1 MDCRLSKHA
10 VDSGVVIAK
19 VSPLPCLN
27 FHPCIAHH
35 RRVTTVH
42 MLSSAVV
49 PNLID
54 RMLICRRASAGII
67 AKSVTTGHLIT
78 TFRTVLSTTKWEF
91 AWRVILERS
100 DRTYLILSGTP
111 SVILVPWVPSQIY
124 RNRLLVKSVKGTR
137 TLNIQEVQ
145 FANTAHSVDVRVELD
160 RIYVSYVEP
169 CI

>member
-1 MDCRLSKHA
+1 M
-10 VDSGVVIAK
+10 
-19 VSPLPCLN
+19 
-27 FHPCIAHH
+27 
-35 RRVTTVH
+35 H
-42 MLSSAVV
+42 MLFNAGV
-49 PNLID
+49 PNLIS
-54 RMLICRRASAGII
+54 RVSICRRVSAETT
-67 AKSVTTGHLIT
+67 AKPDTTGHLIT